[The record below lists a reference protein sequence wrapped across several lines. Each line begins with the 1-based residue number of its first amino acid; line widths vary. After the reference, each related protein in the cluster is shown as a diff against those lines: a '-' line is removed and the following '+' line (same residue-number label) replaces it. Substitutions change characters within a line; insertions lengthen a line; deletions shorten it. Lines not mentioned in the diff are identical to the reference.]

1 MNDTIKI
8 ALADSES
15 FDKKQSALAI
25 RNSTLSEVAFFVNE
39 TAIYFPSFPF
49 FLINRYT
56 FILEIY
62 RYLKYFL

>member
-25 RNSTLSEVAFFVNE
+25 RNSTLSEVAFFVNK
-39 TAIYFPSFPF
+39 TAIYFPPF
-49 FLINRYT
+49 LSS
-56 FILEIY
+56 
-62 RYLKYFL
+62 